1 MEFPG
6 KDRLPR
12 LGVGLSF
19 RHEIATEIGEH
30 LAEFDFLEVILDNA
44 LRGVLDERFWEGVA
58 RRRPVVGHGINSS
71 LGSLEPLDEGYLQR
85 IGAMAR
91 QMQCQWFSDHLS
103 FTRSNKLDVGQLMPV
118 QFSEAMIAFMAGKIR
133 SLGRQLGLPF
143 LVENSAY
150 YFRIPGSTLGEA
162 DFIVG
167 LLQSAHC
174 GLLLD
179 VNNLYANAVNHDYDP
194 YAFIDRLPAAAV
206 VEIHV
211 AGGERRGDLYV
222 DTHGHPVTA
231 EVLGLLDYAIATKQ
245 PNAIVL
251 EREQNFPPMSELIDE
266 IRAVRRLWQR
276 HAVHSQRMLPSI
288 A

>member
-19 RHEIATEIGEH
+19 RHEIASEICGH
-30 LAEFDFLEVILDNA
+30 LAEFDFMEVILDNA

-58 RRRPVVGHGINSS
+58 RRLPVVGHGINTS
-71 LGSLEPLDEGYLQR
+71 LGSLEPLDAGYLQR
-85 IGAMAR
+85 VAAMAQ
-91 QMQCQWFSDHLS
+91 QMRCRWFSDHLS
-103 FTRSNKLDVGQLMPV
+103 FTRSHKLDVGQLMPV
-118 QFSEAMIAFMAGKIR
+118 QFSESMIAFIARKIR
-133 SLGRQLGLPF
+133 SLGQRLDLPF

-150 YFRIPGSTLGEA
+150 YFGIPGSTLSEV

-167 LLQSAHC
+167 LLQSARC

-211 AGGERRGDLYV
+211 AGGERRGELYV

-231 EVLGLLDYAIATKQ
+231 EVLALLDYAIATKK

-251 EREQNFPPMSELIDE
+251 EREQNFPSMAELVGE
-266 IRAVRRLWQR
+266 VREVRRLWQR
-276 HAVHSQRMLPSI
+276 HAAHSVRMLPRI